1 MSLPSAAKL
10 DTDLGD
16 AAIYDVSH
24 LLPRHGYKR
33 YETRSVAEIDRIVLH
48 KSGAN
53 GPPGYNGAL
62 GMARFCVEH
71 RGWPGAAYHF
81 WLSQVPDKDESQ
93 RLVIYR
99 CNATATRSY
108 HTGKL
113 CNRFGL
119 SIAFQGNYDGDGDFI
134 PENRP
139 TEAQMVMAELLVAH
153 LRAQHNI
160 VFEKTDAD
168 DDWGLTGH
176 WEWGKPVCPGD
187 FVRAWAMR
195 KRGENL
201 REPPVAVPTSHE
213 VDPRRFTVQQLQ
225 QALALLDFDPGQIDG
240 VRGYRTRAALESF
253 QKSAGL
259 ASDGVYGPKSA
270 NALLAALRARGVAD
284 ESLFADHAG
293 RIQ

>member
-1 MSLPSAAKL
+1 MTLPTAAKFEA
-10 DTDLGD
+10 DLGD
-16 AAIYDVSH
+16 AVIFDVSH
-24 LLPRHGYKR
+24 LLPKHAFKR
-33 YETRSVAEIDRIVLH
+33 YENRSVAEIDRIVLH

-53 GPPGYNGAL
+53 GPPGYNGAV
-62 GMARFCVEH
+62 GMARFCVDH

-81 WLSQVPDKDESQ
+81 WLSQNPDKDNAGKP
-93 RLVIYR
+93 VIYR
-99 CNATATRSY
+99 CNATSTRSY

-113 CNRFGL
+113 CNRFGI

-134 PENRP
+134 AENQP
-139 TEAQMVMAELLVAH
+139 TDVQMLMAGLLVSH
-153 LRAQHNI
+153 LRGQHQI
-160 VFEKTDAD
+160 VFEKQGPD

-187 FVRAWAMR
+187 FVRMWAMR
-195 KRGENL
+195 KRGETL
-201 REPPVAVPTSHE
+201 RDIPIAVPTSHE
-213 VDPRRFTVQQLQ
+213 VDPRRFTVAQLQ
-225 QALALLDFDPGQIDG
+225 QALALLGFDPGPADG

-253 QKSAGL
+253 QRSAGL
-259 ASDGVYGPKSA
+259 DADGVYGPRTA